1 MQKGLVSSL
10 LNLIAYLQLLYSPY
24 TSLGSPVATVV
35 FPEIIAERS
44 DSGQLLVAIRSGQT
58 LSLRKTSVFLKRL
71 EVTTL
76 EDNRRTFH
84 YMNGSGMERN
94 LYHDPQTGAAVMLK
108 RARGLRLVGILS
120 PTERIQPSPTSQYHP
135 RGSIKHEIL
144 PLAQRKSDNEIS
156 LDARLEGL
164 DQYSRSTKSDILN
177 KTENKVL
184 EARSRSSPYPVI
196 ATCETR
202 IAVDSAFFRS
212 FRYNKEELLE
222 YLAVL
227 VAFNSEESF
236 IKKPWNDTSVML
248 SDTLANFN
256 SYVND
261 NQIFRYD
268 DVVVL
273 ITGLD
278 LAANYGANRA
288 PGKSIAGYAHIGTAC
303 TRNKAGIVE
312 DVPRTFS
319 SAHTMAHEIAH
330 LIGSVHDGSTNSH
343 SNVNMALCPASEN
356 KIMSPTAGTYK
367 RQEFSYCSTV
377 QVVQFILIGK
387 GKCLQDNIATKHT
400 TKLTFNDV
408 NKTRPSL
415 NEFCRRHYT
424 EHSGTGYIEYGINR
438 LSLENCMITCTWP
451 TRPGYVF
458 INDAPDGTSCSKST
472 PHSICINGKC
482 TRIED
487 VQTFGDDVKY
497 SVDYLR

>member
-1 MQKGLVSSL
+1 
-10 LNLIAYLQLLYSPY
+10 
-24 TSLGSPVATVV
+24 
-35 FPEIIAERS
+35 
-44 DSGQLLVAIRSGQT
+44 
-58 LSLRKTSVFLKRL
+58 
-71 EVTTL
+71 
-76 EDNRRTFH
+76 
-84 YMNGSGMERN
+84 MNGSGMERN

-227 VAFNSEESF
+227 VAFTNLKFSTFLDTTLRLQMIVTGVVIFQNSEESF